1 MWEADRSFKAVGF
14 LPENVGIEALE
25 DGKIIKVPLIEKI
38 PQRQICL
45 VESKRT
51 PLSIAANALKQFI
64 NNYIETKLKDKAW
77 LFKEI
82 TRYVIKI

>member
-1 MWEADRSFKAVGF
+1 MNRILAIDFETANSARTSMCSVGY
-14 LPENVGIEALE
+14 ALIE

-64 NNYIETKLKDKAW
+64 NNYIETKLKDKA
-77 LFKEI
+77 
-82 TRYVIKI
+82 